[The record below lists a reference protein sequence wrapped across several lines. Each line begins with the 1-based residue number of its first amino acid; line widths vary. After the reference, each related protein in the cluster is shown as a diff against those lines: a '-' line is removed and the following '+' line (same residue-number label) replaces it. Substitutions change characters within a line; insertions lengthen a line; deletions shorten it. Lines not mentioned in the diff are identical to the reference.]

1 MKSIVEEASSLAK
14 AFSQAWE
21 RAGKPQE
28 CTVKILAEP
37 EKNFIGM
44 TTKSAKIAVFFNEVV
59 PAQSKKGSTQ
69 SSSNRPSQ
77 QKHTPVQTQQ
87 QSRAQQ
93 PTRTQNDRPRQ
104 ESRPVEQ
111 RSTEQRPAEQRPTEQ
126 RLTETRST
134 EHRSS
139 EPRSNEQRSTD
150 PRPRQQRSAEQ
161 RPVEQR
167 STEQRPVEQRA
178 VTEKPRTTTPRENS
192 LHETTQIEVAI
203 RPEGVAATPRIRPI
217 WTEDMDQAVRAWV
230 QESLQIMSRTDV
242 TFNTSMSRS
251 MLTITFTAPL
261 IEDLEKER
269 LLFRSWS
276 HLIVQHIKQEFK
288 VHGKEF
294 KIILKGSRS

>member
-59 PAQSKKGSTQ
+59 VAQSKKGSTQ
-69 SSSNRPSQ
+69 SSPSRSSQ
-77 QKHTPVQTQQ
+77 QKHVPVQTQQ

-93 PTRTQNDRPRQ
+93 PARAQNERPRQ

-111 RSTEQRPAEQRPTEQ
+111 RSTEQRP
-126 RLTETRST
+126 TET
-134 EHRSS
+134 RSS
-139 EPRSNEQRSTD
+139 EPRSTEQRPSES
-150 PRPRQQRSAEQ
+150 RPRQQR
-161 RPVEQR
+161 PVETRSSEPRSIEQR
-167 STEQRPVEQRA
+167 STEQKIA
-178 VTEKPRTTTPRENS
+178 EKPRTITPRESSLRENSPRENTGNENS
-192 LHETTQIEVAI
+192 LHETTQIETTI
-203 RPEGVAATPRIRPI
+203 RSEGSVAATPRVRPV
-217 WTEDMDQAVRAWV
+217 WTEEMDQAVRAWV

-242 TFNTSMSRS
+242 AFNTSMSRA

-294 KIILKGSRS
+294 KIILKGSRN

>member
-44 TTKSAKIAVFFNEVV
+44 TTKSAKIAVFFNEVA
-59 PAQSKKGSTQ
+59 PAQSKKNTPQAAQGR
-69 SSSNRPSQ
+69 SSSQ
-77 QKHTPVQTQQ
+77 QKHTPVQAQQ
-87 QSRAQQ
+87 QSRVQQ
-93 PTRTQNDRPRQ
+93 PAQRTRQ
-104 ESRPVEQ
+104 EIPQ
-111 RSTEQRPAEQRPTEQ
+111 RSTEQRSMEQRPVESRQAEQ
-126 RLTETRST
+126 P
-134 EHRSS
+134 SS
-139 EPRSNEQRSTD
+139 EA
-150 PRPRQQRSAEQ
+150 RPRQQ

-167 STEQRPVEQRA
+167 SNETRT
-178 VTEKPRTTTPRENS
+178 VTEKPRAVVQRESTPRESTPHTPVARETAPREKVLQENS
-192 LHETTQIEVAI
+192 THEASIKPVVT
-203 RPEGVAATPRIRPI
+203 ATPRVRPV
-217 WTEDMDQAVRAWV
+217 WTEEMNQAVRAWV

-242 TFNTSMSRS
+242 SFNTSMSRS
-251 MLTITFTAPL
+251 MLTITFSAPL
-261 IEDLEKER
+261 IEDLEKEH

-294 KIILKGSRS
+294 KIILKGSRG